1 MPIPQ
6 TTRINPLDLQGNI
19 AIGVSLP
26 FNGPTATQINSY
38 ISGSIVSNNPTCF
51 NSTYSTADQIKS
63 NLINL
68 LLTNKG
74 ERVFNPEFGAD
85 LKTIIFEGITEDT
98 NDIIRSLIAT
108 NVSIFVPEVTIEN
121 LNITKNEDN
130 NTISVTVQY
139 RINVSGKSDQIT
151 VEFI

>member
-6 TTRINPLDLQGNI
+6 TIRVNPLDLQGNI

-26 FNGPTATQINSY
+26 FNGPVA
-38 ISGSIVSNNPTCF
+38 F
-51 NSTYSTADQIKS
+51 NSTYSTSDQIQS

-74 ERVFNPEFGAD
+74 ERLYNPEFGAD
-85 LKTIIFEGITEDT
+85 LKTVLFEGITEDT
-98 NDIIRSLIAT
+98 SNIIQNLIIT
-108 NVSIFVPEVTIEN
+108 NVNIFIPEITISSVDVV
-121 LNITKNEDN
+121 KDEDN

-139 RINVSGKSDQIT
+139 RINISGQANQIT
-151 VEFI
+151 VQFI

>member
-6 TTRINPLDLQGNI
+6 TTRVNPLDLQGNI

-26 FNGPTATQINSY
+26 FNGPVA
-38 ISGSIVSNNPTCF
+38 F

-74 ERVFNPEFGAD
+74 ERIMNPQFGAD
-85 LKTIIFEGITEDT
+85 LKTVIFEGITEDT
-98 NDIIRSLIAT
+98 STIIRNLIST
-108 NVSIFVPEVTIEN
+108 NVAIFVPEVTITN
-121 LNITKNEDN
+121 VGIIKDEDT
-130 NTISVTVQY
+130 NTISVTIQY
-139 RINVSGKSDQIT
+139 RLNISGNPDQIT
-151 VEFI
+151 VQFI

>member
-6 TTRINPLDLQGNI
+6 TTRVNPLDLQKNI

-26 FNGPTATQINSY
+26 FNGPA
-38 ISGSIVSNNPTCF
+38 GPF
-51 NSTYSTADQIKS
+51 NKTYSTKDQIKY

-85 LKTIIFEGITEDT
+85 LKRILFEGIVEDISST
-98 NDIIRSLIAT
+98 IQNLIIT
-108 NVSIFVPEVTIEN
+108 NVNIFIPEVQVTDVVVNTDNKE
-121 LNITKNEDN
+121 KNS
-130 NTISVTVQY
+130 IAVTVVYQL
-139 RINVSGKSDQIT
+139 RISGTSDQIT

>member
-6 TTRINPLDLQGNI
+6 TVRVNPLDLQGNI

-26 FNGPTATQINSY
+26 FNGPVA
-38 ISGSIVSNNPTCF
+38 F
-51 NSTYSTADQIKS
+51 NSTYSTSDQIKS

-74 ERVFNPEFGAD
+74 ERVMNPQFGAD
-85 LKTIIFEGITEDT
+85 LKTVLFEGITEDT
-98 NDIIRSLIAT
+98 SELIKNLIIT
-108 NVSIFVPEVTIEN
+108 NVSIFVPEVTVTN
-121 LNITKNEDN
+121 VSTVRNQDT
-130 NTISVTVQY
+130 NTISVTIQY
-139 RINVSGKSDQIT
+139 RLNISGNPDQIT

>member
-6 TTRINPLDLQGNI
+6 TIQINPLDLQGNI

-26 FNGPTATQINSY
+26 FNGPVA
-38 ISGSIVSNNPTCF
+38 F
-51 NSTYSTADQIKS
+51 NSTYSTTDQLKS

-74 ERVFNPEFGAD
+74 ERIMNPEFGCD
-85 LKTIIFEGITEDT
+85 LRTVLFNGIDETIV
-98 NDIIRSLIAT
+98 NDIKELINY
-108 NVSIFVPEVTIEN
+108 NVSIFVPQITVS
-121 LNITKNEDN
+121 NINVVKDEDH

-139 RINVSGKSDQIT
+139 IVNIPGKADQIT
-151 VEFI
+151 VQFI

>member
-6 TTRINPLDLQGNI
+6 TIQINPLDLQGNI

-26 FNGPTATQINSY
+26 FDGPVA
-38 ISGSIVSNNPTCF
+38 F
-51 NSTYSTADQIKS
+51 NSTYSTYDQIKS

-74 ERVFNPEFGAD
+74 ERVMNPEFGTD
-85 LKTIIFEGITEDT
+85 LRTVLFNGIVEDT
-98 NDIIRSLIAT
+98 STEIRNLINT
-108 NVSIFVPEVTIEN
+108 NVAIFVPEVTVS
-121 LNITKNEDN
+121 NIQIVNDEDH

-139 RINVSGKSDQIT
+139 TINLSGKADQIT
-151 VEFI
+151 VQFI